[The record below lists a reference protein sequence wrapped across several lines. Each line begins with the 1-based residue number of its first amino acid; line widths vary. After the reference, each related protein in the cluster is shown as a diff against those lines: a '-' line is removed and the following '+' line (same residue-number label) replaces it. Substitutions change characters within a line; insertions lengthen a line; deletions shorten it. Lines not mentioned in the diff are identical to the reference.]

1 MIGERMLKRDGRTSK
16 LTLGER
22 HILFLSAVLFSVVT
36 DVSFGTDMLGEHNIN
51 RNVTHSIEPTSSKY

>member
-16 LTLGER
+16 LTLGAR

-36 DVSFGTDMLGEHNIN
+36 DVSLELIC
-51 RNVTHSIEPTSSKY
+51 